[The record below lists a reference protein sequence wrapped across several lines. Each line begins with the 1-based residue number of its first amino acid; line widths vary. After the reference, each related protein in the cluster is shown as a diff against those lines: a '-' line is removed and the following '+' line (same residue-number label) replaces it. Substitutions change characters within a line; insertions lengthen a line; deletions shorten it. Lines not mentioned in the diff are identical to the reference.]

1 MGREAPLAFLV
12 NRYCMAILH
21 ARAGRLTALAGGFWP
36 GQSEKTHIQQ
46 LFSLFALVPEDTY
59 LGPDAMRIMYNA
71 VFPQAKPMS
80 SLKLRMF
87 TQALINRSLVI
98 GTAERPQLH
107 DIIRGML
114 RATQLIFAAS

>member
-1 MGREAPLAFLV
+1 MDPKAPVAFLV
-12 NRYCMAILH
+12 NRYCLAISH
-21 ARAGRLTALAGGFWP
+21 GRAGRLTALSGGFWP
-36 GQSEKTHIQQ
+36 GQSEKTHIRQ

-107 DIIRGML
+107 DIIRGVL
-114 RATQLIFAAS
+114 RTA